1 MVGVQRPTR
10 ANTCDFGV
18 VYERTPLFNEP
29 NRTEQLASIVRFVRT
44 EHLYVRTEPNRTLQ
58 YGYQIKWNLAATCE
72 KLVDFVL
79 TRLFIALDMHVNHS
93 MNIIISQV
101 LKS

>member
-1 MVGVQRPTR
+1 M
-10 ANTCDFGV
+10 FGS
-18 VYERTPLFNEP
+18 YEQNIYMFG
-29 NRTEQLASIVRFVRT
+29 
-44 EHLYVRTEPNRTLQ
+44 PNRTLQ

-93 MNIIISQV
+93 MNVSISQSTN
-101 LKS
+101 LSIEN

>member
-1 MVGVQRPTR
+1 MI
-10 ANTCDFGV
+10 